1 MPGKLRKS
9 GRLANAIAEAAL
21 GPDVEKELDESFDDD
36 TKAKVAGG
44 DNEGNEFKDT
54 GDEDDDWKLD
64 FETEP
69 NAANLHQRSVLRT
82 QNAPELGYSGL
93 DDRYKGKRV
102 SRKSTNKSRLEGDNK
117 GDSIDEKEQAA
128 ADLGHLLEGGS
139 DEESE
144 KSDLGEESEE
154 GKNKEFTTENGIDF
168 GGISEENG
176 SSDGSGTL
184 SDQENGKEAVS
195 EDEDANPLTIVG
207 KKDSNEYLKGLAIKS
222 QMMVWDRLLEYRIQL
237 QKILQC
243 MNKFPHSKNWEV
255 FNAELKG
262 IEDDQHGEKRDKD
275 INVKKCQ
282 SAVAKLN
289 DLLLITRHKLSES
302 NPETNIAVSS
312 EEDPISEQPSRKRRK
327 VKEYESLMQ
336 SYHEKYIPFRNETI
350 ERWNDRTQIAMG
362 SSSLGSGKQ
371 KPSSFGAFEL
381 STLKQIQHILSDTP
395 RLVRRTQYKRTPYK
409 VLGETNVLLD
419 KETDEDSSDSEKE
432 MNKSQ
437 RKRAHEEYDCEIFD
451 DDDFYHNLL
460 RELIERKSGCDENQQ
475 DNWLQIQKLRS
486 RASRRKVD
494 TRASK
499 GRKIRYDI
507 HAKLVNFM
515 APVINSQPGQIPE
528 EAKNE
533 LFNSLFKS

>member
-21 GPDVEKELDESFDDD
+21 GPDAEKELDESLDDD

-144 KSDLGEESEE
+144 KSDLGQESEE

-243 MNKFPHSKNWEV
+243 MNKFPH
-255 FNAELKG
+255 
-262 IEDDQHGEKRDKD
+262 
-275 INVKKCQ
+275 
-282 SAVAKLN
+282 
-289 DLLLITRHKLSES
+289 
-302 NPETNIAVSS
+302 
-312 EEDPISEQPSRKRRK
+312 
-327 VKEYESLMQ
+327 
-336 SYHEKYIPFRNETI
+336 
-350 ERWNDRTQIAMG
+350 
-362 SSSLGSGKQ
+362 
-371 KPSSFGAFEL
+371 
-381 STLKQIQHILSDTP
+381 
-395 RLVRRTQYKRTPYK
+395 
-409 VLGETNVLLD
+409 
-419 KETDEDSSDSEKE
+419 
-432 MNKSQ
+432 
-437 RKRAHEEYDCEIFD
+437 
-451 DDDFYHNLL
+451 
-460 RELIERKSGCDENQQ
+460 
-475 DNWLQIQKLRS
+475 
-486 RASRRKVD
+486 
-494 TRASK
+494 
-499 GRKIRYDI
+499 
-507 HAKLVNFM
+507 
-515 APVINSQPGQIPE
+515 
-528 EAKNE
+528 
-533 LFNSLFKS
+533 